1 MEGSPTKGLSRGTPS
16 TGSLASSPSN
26 VSTVVST
33 LPLAERVVWLRS
45 NTFLSVL
52 YSVCSVLSI
61 GILPVICLFW
71 PVIRVRM
78 VTEPCKPEE
87 AELAIV
93 KLVGDPEEYA
103 VEVSQFKCAETHENI
118 VSLEAHCQRFSA
130 SSLDSF
136 KLMAVPQV
144 PGNFPSFLKR
154 IPHHPNNKTQERD
167 ILNALYGP
175 NEISVPE
182 ISSCALLV
190 RHALSPLYLFQY
202 FAVTVWVIEGYYVY
216 SVLIFIITVSS
227 IYFMWSE
234 SVFNLQRLR
243 TLATKTGSV
252 TVLTGDFDDLT
263 THTIVPDSYLVV
275 GDRMI
280 VKQDTTMPCDCVLI
294 SGRVVLDESSL
305 TGESVPVSKSP
316 IELTGLGGDDFP
328 TTTGSR
334 PNPGVSEAEEAMT
347 HIATKRAGS
356 VLSGGTKVKAC
367 VGDCVVVCYRTG
379 FRSTKGQLVSILL
392 NPREGFVSFFSDA
405 LWVIFFMLMLT
416 TVLYIYIAI
425 ELKAMGVSDSQVAL
439 KYLDA
444 ITIAVPPALTA
455 SLTIAT
461 AIAIERLKIRQ
472 IFVSDT
478 NRVNFAGVIS
488 AACFDK
494 TGTLTEEN
502 MDFKGC
508 TVVNNPSALG
518 GWNQLQLQQQQRDGD
533 GGTWR
538 DVDNNQDA
546 HFVEISSSALSL
558 PTLAQQVMATCQNL
572 SLVGYDS
579 TPMGDPLEVE
589 LLRATGWTLTF
600 SATDSSIV
608 AFPPNAKEGCTILRH
623 FEFTPERLRAAS
635 LVKLSSS
642 ATRAGGGREA
652 PAPASI
658 SSSTSTSTNDAHFA
672 RLAQARILYLVKGS
686 PEAIVALCLPSSV
699 PPTVQARLLVLA
711 KRGLRVI
718 AMAARVVDDYVEQG
732 VRVEGLSQ
740 DEIEAGGDGSARGSN
755 PNNPMMFLGL
765 LCLSSRLKASTQIT
779 VKSLIAADIG
789 VDMITGDHIH
799 TAIAVAQQAGILL
812 PYSAVSNRLYIVD
825 EFGEPGEKGQPIIV
839 DALTD
844 RITTDFSIET
854 LLNAASKCQAQLF
867 SDNLRH
873 VLQPNA
879 ALAPNTSVQ
888 IACTGRGLESVKRQY
903 PPVYWSDEEKK
914 KNTGLLIPESAYT
927 TMIRYARVFAR
938 TKPADKKTIVDELMR
953 TFEFDIRQ
961 WEAES
966 TSNALFQRTPSK
978 ADIEGQNDV
987 GRNLPV
993 AIAKLLPE
1001 QQYEVSLGPY
1011 SVLFCGDGAND
1022 MSALR
1027 AADVG
1032 VSLCDAET
1040 SVAAPITSK
1049 MQTPGSVIDVLIEGR
1064 CSLITAYVL
1073 VIYMILYG
1081 VIQLFMALEMYS
1093 FGLVPSNYT
1102 YLIQDLFFTLV
1113 LGIAMAL
1120 TERADELSWEL
1131 PPKRFLVWWLLFKLF
1146 TQMVAMIGIQV
1157 TAIYLLSI
1165 QSWYVEYTTDTPL
1178 VDSYAYEATVVA
1190 NVALAQLMIGSVV
1203 STIGSPFRK
1212 AWYTNFWHVL
1222 TLFLQAIWVGYQLFQ
1237 TGDYFATTWLELEPL
1252 PFDFAL
1258 ELVGLIGF
1266 NAILCTLLYFLAEC
1280 FRPPSRRKIQSQL
1293 GAMES
1298 AASLLA
1304 QERIKMDGAMA
1315 DELAKSDSVTAKSGA
1330 EGDSTPLLSRD

>member
-1 MEGSPTKGLSRGTPS
+1 MEGPTKGLTRSTPS
-16 TGSLASSPSN
+16 TVSLASSPSN
-26 VSTVVST
+26 ASTAVFT
-33 LPLAERVVWLRS
+33 LPVAERVEWIRN
-45 NTFLSVL
+45 NTLLSVL

-103 VEVSQFKCAETHENI
+103 VEVSQFKCAETQENI

-130 SSLDSF
+130 SSIDGF
-136 KLMAVPQV
+136 NLMAVPQV
-144 PGNFPSFLKR
+144 PANFPRFLKR
-154 IPHHPNNKTQERD
+154 IPAPGDSSKSTTRERD

-182 ISSCALLV
+182 VSSCALLV

-202 FAVTVWVIEGYYVY
+202 FAVTIWVIEGYYVY

-243 TLATKTGSV
+243 ALATKTGSV

-280 VKQDTTMPCDCVLI
+280 VRQDTTMPCDCVLI

-334 PNPGVSEAEEAMT
+334 PRAEIGEAEEAMT

-425 ELKAMGVSDSQVAL
+425 ELKAMGASDTQVAI

-518 GWNQLQLQQQQRDGD
+518 GWNQQLQQQQSDGD
-533 GGTWR
+533 GDTWR

-546 HFVEISSSALSL
+546 NFVEISSSALSL

-589 LLRATGWTLTF
+589 LLRATGWTLAF

-608 AFPPNAKEGCTILRH
+608 ACPPNAKDGCTILRH

-635 LVKLSSS
+635 LVKRSPHT
-642 ATRAGGGREA
+642 ATHTEKGREA
-652 PAPASI
+652 PAPAS
-658 SSSTSTSTNDAHFA
+658 TSTSASIIDAHFV

-686 PEAIVALCLPSSV
+686 PEAIVALCIPSSV
-699 PPTVQARLLVLA
+699 PPTVQARLLFLA

-718 AMAARVVDDYVEQG
+718 AMAARVVDDYAEQG

-740 DEIEAGGDGSARGSN
+740 DEIEAGGDGTARGSN

-867 SDNLRH
+867 SDYLRH
-873 VLQPNA
+873 MLQPNA

-903 PPVYWSDEEKK
+903 PPVYWSDDEKK
-914 KNTGLLIPESAYT
+914 KNTGLLLPESVYT

-961 WEAES
+961 WEVES

-978 ADIEGQNDV
+978 TDIEGQDV
-987 GRNLPV
+987 GSKLPIV
-993 AIAKLLPE
+993 VAKLLPE

-1081 VIQLFMALEMYS
+1081 VIQLFMALELYS
-1093 FGLVPSNYT
+1093 FGLVPSDYT

-1178 VDSYAYEATVVA
+1178 VDSYAFESTVVA

-1222 TLFLQAIWVGYQLFQ
+1222 ALFLQAIWVGYQLFQ

-1258 ELVGLIGF
+1258 ELLGLIGF
-1266 NAILCTLLYFLAEC
+1266 NAILSTLLYFLAEC
-1280 FRPPSRRKIQSQL
+1280 FRPPSRQKIQSQL
-1293 GAMES
+1293 RTMEA
-1298 AASLLA
+1298 AASLFA
-1304 QERIKMDGAMA
+1304 QERIKMDEAIA
-1315 DELAKSDSVTAKSGA
+1315 DELAKSDSLTAKSGG
-1330 EGDSTPLLSRD
+1330 EGDSVPLLSRE